1 MGHEIRVTEPRL
13 RSVVEAIFAAAGSDQ
28 RECGLAADHLVEA
41 NLRGHDSHGVG
52 MIPAYIQNFAEG
64 DLHLNTTPEIVLD
77 NGSLLVCD
85 GRLGLGQTVAH
96 DAIDLAI
103 ARAKAGGCCIL
114 GLRNS
119 HHIGRIGH
127 WAEQCARQG
136 LVSIHMVNVISDPV
150 VAPYGG
156 RAARLVTNP
165 FCAGIPRQ
173 SQPPVIVDFATS
185 KLAMGKV
192 RVAFNKGVQLPDGVL
207 LDRHGEPTN
216 DPGVM
221 FEGEK
226 GGAILPFGDHKGW
239 GLALACELIAG
250 ALTGGGTQSGPR
262 KRAAIINNMV
272 SIVLSPERMG
282 TSDRFHSE
290 MEEFL
295 AWAKMPP
302 PGRDATVLVAG
313 EPELAYR
320 AERLAHGIPVDEAT
334 WQQILDAGASVG
346 CARDHLN
353 GLAGLA

>member
-1 MGHEIRVTEPRL
+1 MTEPRL
-13 RSVVEAIFAAAGSDQ
+13 RAVVEAIFAAAGSQ
-28 RECGLAADHLVEA
+28 PRECALAADHLVEA

-52 MIPAYIQNFAEG
+52 MIPAYIENIGLGE
-64 DLHLNTTPEIVLD
+64 LKLNTGPEIVLD

-103 ARAKAGGCCIL
+103 ARAKQGGSCIL
-114 GLRNS
+114 ALRNS

-127 WAEQCARQG
+127 WAEQCAAQG
-136 LVSIHMVNVISDPV
+136 LVSIHLVNVNSDPV

-173 SQPPVIVDFATS
+173 GEPPIIVDFATS

-192 RVAFNKGVQLPDGVL
+192 RVAFNKGVDLPDGVL

-221 FEGEK
+221 FAGEK

-262 KRAAIINNMV
+262 KSAAIINNMV
-272 SIVLSPERMG
+272 SIVLSPEHMG
-282 TSDRFHSE
+282 TADRFHPE
-290 MEEFL
+290 MEAFIE
-295 AWAKMPP
+295 WAKSPP

-320 AERLAHGIPVDEAT
+320 AERLARGIPVDAAT
-334 WQQILDAGASVG
+334 WEQILLAGETVG
-346 CARDHLN
+346 CRRDTLAE
-353 GLAGLA
+353 LAGQA